1 MASISSLG
9 IGSGLDLSSIVS
21 GLVAAERTPV
31 ENRLDAQDQ
40 SISTELSA
48 FGVLRS
54 SLSLFQ
60 GSLNSLRTD
69 SIYNAKSVSNSDSS
83 VFTTSATNNAD
94 IAAYNV
100 EVSALARAH
109 SLASNPA
116 TAFTTVNDT
125 VGTGTLSIRFG
136 TTTTGPYNFTPDTS
150 KATQTIT
157 VSTANNNTTLSGLRD
172 YINANDFGVKAAI
185 VNDGS
190 GFRMTLLSEN
200 TGASNSMEISVS
212 GDGDGN
218 QLDNV
223 GLSQLAYN
231 ASAQTSA
238 IQTVAAQDA
247 ALKINGL
254 DITRDT
260 NTVTGAID
268 GVTMNLL
275 KADAGNIV
283 SVNVSEKNEGVTSAV
298 EGFVE
303 GYNGLVTTINS
314 LTSFNASTTEA
325 GILIGDF
332 TVRSI
337 SNQLRSLMSS
347 AVDQLSGN
355 IRTLND
361 IGLKTQANG
370 TLELDSAKFEAA
382 LAASPADIQALF
394 TLQGRPQD
402 ADISYSNATSD
413 TQTGNYAVNIT
424 AMASQGV
431 FNGNVVNSLVIDA
444 NNDNYNL
451 SVDGITSDSIAL
463 THSSFATADALALHI
478 QAQINDDAKLKAGG
492 VSVEVSYDSL
502 NNKFAITSARY
513 GSASKVIINSVDINS
528 SNDLGLSAGAGTDG
542 IDVSGTINGINATGN
557 GQLLTSAGGDSKG
570 LALLISAGSTGNRGS
585 VSFSRGVAVTMDTLL
600 DRFLETDGFIDNR
613 EDGLTRSQEDL
624 VKARQDL
631 NVRMDSLEARLVAQF
646 SALDSLVSRFQSTS
660 SFLTQQLSNLPEAN
674 TILRR

>member
-9 IGSGLDLSSIVS
+9 IGSGLDLSSIVT
-21 GLVAAERTPV
+21 GLVAAERTPA
-31 ENRLDAQDQ
+31 ENRLDAKDQ

-54 SLSLFQ
+54 SLALFQ

-100 EVSALARAH
+100 EVTALAKAH
-109 SLASNPA
+109 ALASNPA
-116 TAFTTVNDT
+116 TAFSTVNDT
-125 VGTGTLSIRFG
+125 IGTGTLSIRFG
-136 TTTTGPYNFTPDTS
+136 TTTIGPYGFTADTS

-190 GFRMTLLSEN
+190 GFRMTLLSES

-218 QLDNV
+218 QLDNA
-223 GLSQLAYN
+223 GLSQLAFN
-231 ASAQTSA
+231 AGAQSSA

-247 ALKINGL
+247 ALSINGL

-283 SVNVSEKNEGVTSAV
+283 SVNVSEKNDGVKSAV

-303 GYNGLVTTINS
+303 SYNGLVTTINS
-314 LTSFNASTTEA
+314 LTSFNASTSEA

-337 SNQLRSLMSS
+337 SNQLRSVMSS

-355 IRTLND
+355 IRSLND
-361 IGLKTQANG
+361 IGLKTQADG
-370 TLELDSAKFEAA
+370 SLALDSTKLEAA
-382 LAASPADIQALF
+382 LADNPADIQALF

-402 ADISYSNATSD
+402 ADISYSTATSD
-413 TQTGNYAVNIT
+413 TQAGNYEVNVT
-424 AMASQGV
+424 TLASQGV
-431 FNGNVVNSLVIDA
+431 FNGSAVNALIIDA
-444 NNDNYNL
+444 NNDNFNIA
-451 SVDGITSDSIAL
+451 VDGITSDSITL
-463 THSSFATADALALHI
+463 TQASYASADALALHM
-478 QAQINDDAKLKAGG
+478 QAQINDDVNLKAAG
-492 VSVEVSYDSL
+492 VSVAVTYDSL
-502 NNKFAITSARY
+502 NNRFDISSTRY
-513 GSASKVIINSVDINS
+513 GSASKVIINSVDVNS
-528 SNDLGLSAGAGTDG
+528 SNDLGLTAGAGIDG
-542 IDVSGTINGINATGN
+542 VDVSGTINGLSATGN
-557 GQLLTSAGGDSKG
+557 GQFLTSASGDSKG
-570 LALLISAGSTGNRGS
+570 LALLISSGATGNRGS
-585 VSFSRGVAVTMDTLL
+585 VSFSRGVAVTMNTLL

-624 VKARQDL
+624 VKARTAL
-631 NVRMDSLEARLVAQF
+631 NVRMESLEARLVAQF

-674 TILRR
+674 TILK